1 MRREI
6 PRPSGTPVH
15 KGTGFTYVGLLIAVA
30 ILGVALAGAGEVWS
44 IVAKREQEAELLFVG
59 NEFRRAIGLYYES
72 SPGTKVYPERLEDL
86 LDDKRL
92 PVVRRH
98 LRKIYSDPMTG
109 SPEWGL
115 LKLGE
120 RIVGVHSRSPGT
132 PIKRA
137 GFKPED
143 AGFEDSAAYSNW
155 KFAYAPAGR
164 PALAG
169 AVSPLTAPPGGVPPA
184 GTTLP
189 GGPPGVQ
196 AVPGSPRDPR
206 LASVPRPSWAC
217 AATRTTDLR
226 ACEQTA
232 SALGEEAA
240 QACRQAAA
248 QRYRACVSGA
258 EGEAGTPATQ

>member
-1 MRREI
+1 MRRKI
-6 PRPSGTPVH
+6 PRPSGTRVH
-15 KGTGFTYVGLLIAVA
+15 QGAGFTYVGLLIAVA
-30 ILGVALAGAGEVWS
+30 IMGVALAGAGEVWS
-44 IVAKREQEAELLFVG
+44 TVATREKEAELLFAG

-72 SPGTKVYPERLEDL
+72 SPGAKVYPQRLEDL

-98 LRKIYSDPMTG
+98 LRKIYNDPMTG

-115 LKLGE
+115 LKLGDW
-120 RIVGVHSRSPGT
+120 IVGVHSRSPGT

-155 KFAYAPAGR
+155 RFVYAPAGR
-164 PALAG
+164 PAPAG
-169 AVSPLTAPPGGVPPA
+169 AATGNPLSPLTTPPGGVPPPA
-184 GTTLP
+184 
-189 GGPPGVQ
+189 VQ
-196 AVPGSPRDPR
+196 AAPGSPGDPR

-232 SALGEEAA
+232 SAPGDEAT

-258 EGEAGTPATQ
+258 EGDAGTPATQ